1 MSENTVFIL
10 LYMLLATC
18 FGLMIG
24 WTCGEQVCRRKNAE
38 EKVEELREQLQHAY
52 STVPARERQLKEMR
66 SVLNDVHKHIRAVS
80 KALKNPAR

>member
-10 LYMLLATC
+10 LYMLLVAC
-18 FGLMIG
+18 FAFMVG

-38 EKVEELREQLQHAY
+38 EKVEELNEQLQHAY
-52 STVPARERQLKEMR
+52 STVPARERQLKELR
-66 SVLNDVHKHIRAVS
+66 SVLNDVHKHIVAVS